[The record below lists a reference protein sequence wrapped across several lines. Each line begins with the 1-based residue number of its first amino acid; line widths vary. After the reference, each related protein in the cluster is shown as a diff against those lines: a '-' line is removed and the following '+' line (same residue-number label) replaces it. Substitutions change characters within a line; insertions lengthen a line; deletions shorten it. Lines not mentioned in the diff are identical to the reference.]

1 MDGWM
6 ARISENFLSHLL
18 ILFMVHAAQNQFSQ
32 CSHQNKLGLW
42 ERPKGNEKYHNK
54 IKVAIYGNLI
64 PNLKIFQPKTF
75 PSFSFTSWF
84 AFVRNPGSRKTA

>member
-18 ILFMVHAAQNQFSQ
+18 IYSWFMQHRISSAIVLT
-32 CSHQNKLGLW
+32 QNKLGLLW

-54 IKVAIYGNLI
+54 IKVAI
-64 PNLKIFQPKTF
+64 
-75 PSFSFTSWF
+75 
-84 AFVRNPGSRKTA
+84 